1 MTEDQLLFHRP
12 PVYKK
17 ESPINKLPKLQRARA
32 PKTKKVERDRIVL
45 SPAQV
50 AKLMTKKDKQ

>member
-1 MTEDQLLFHRP
+1 MTEDQLLFLRP

-17 ESPINKLPKLQRARA
+17 ESPIGKLPKLQRAKA
-32 PKTKKVERDRIVL
+32 PKDTKAKLDRMIL
-45 SPAQV
+45 SPAKV